1 MENEKLVPYSVYIPL
16 SHYEKLK
23 TLAKKRKAAATVRDA
38 IAIILNGN
46 DQYKSGYN
54 NALQEA
60 SKIVYDCKEAQM
72 VAVNG
77 RDVGALLS
85 DQIKEL
91 MIK

>member
-1 MENEKLVPYSVYIPL
+1 MENKKLVPYSVYIPL
-16 SHYEKLK
+16 DQYDKLK
-23 TLAKKRKAAATVRDA
+23 QLAKSRKAAALVRDA

-54 NALQEA
+54 NAIKDA
-60 SKIVYDCKEAQM
+60 AKIVYDCKEAQM

-77 RDVGALLS
+77 RDVGAVLS

-91 MIK
+91 EIR

>member
-16 SHYEKLK
+16 AHYEQLK
-23 TLAKKRKAAATVRDA
+23 KLAKKRKAAAMVRDA

-60 SKIVYDCKEAQM
+60 AKIVYDCKEAQM

>member
-16 SHYEKLK
+16 AHYEKLK
-23 TLAKKRKAAATVRDA
+23 KLAQKRKAAALVRDA

-54 NALQEA
+54 NALAEA
-60 SKIVYDCKEAQM
+60 AKIVYDCKEAQM

-77 RDVGALLS
+77 RDVGALLA
-85 DQIKEL
+85 DRIKEL
-91 MIK
+91 QLK

>member
-16 SHYEKLK
+16 AHYEKLK
-23 TLAKKRKAAATVRDA
+23 QLAKKRKAAALVRDA

-54 NALQEA
+54 NALAEA
-60 SKIVYDCKEAQM
+60 AKIVYDCKEAQM

-77 RDVGALLS
+77 RDVGALLA
-85 DQIKEL
+85 DRIKEL
-91 MIK
+91 QLK

>member
-16 SHYEKLK
+16 AHYEKLK
-23 TLAKKRKAAATVRDA
+23 KLAQKRKAAALVRDA

-54 NALQEA
+54 NALAEA
-60 SKIVYDCKEAQM
+60 AKIVYDCKEAQM

-77 RDVGALLS
+77 RDVGALLA
-85 DQIKEL
+85 DQIKDLEL
-91 MIK
+91 K

>member
-16 SHYEKLK
+16 AHYEKLK
-23 TLAKKRKAAATVRDA
+23 QLAKKRKAAALVRDA

-54 NALQEA
+54 NAIAESA
-60 SKIVYDCKEAQM
+60 KIVYDCKEAQM

-77 RDVGALLS
+77 RDVGALLA
-85 DQIKEL
+85 DRIKEL
-91 MIK
+91 QLK

>member
-16 SHYEKLK
+16 SHYEQLKKL
-23 TLAKKRKAAATVRDA
+23 AQKRKAAATVRDA

-54 NALQEA
+54 NALNEA
-60 SKIVYDCKEAQM
+60 AKIVYECKEAQM

>member
-16 SHYEKLK
+16 AHYEQLK
-23 TLAKKRKAAATVRDA
+23 KLAKKRKAAAMVRDA

-60 SKIVYDCKEAQM
+60 SKIVYECKEAQM

>member
-23 TLAKKRKAAATVRDA
+23 KLAQKRKAAALVRDA
-38 IAIILNGN
+38 ISIILNGN

-54 NALQEA
+54 NALAEA
-60 SKIVYDCKEAQM
+60 SKIVYECKEAQM

-77 RDVGALLS
+77 RDVGALLA

-91 MIK
+91 ELK

>member
-16 SHYEKLK
+16 THYEQLK
-23 TLAKKRKAAATVRDA
+23 KLAKKRKAAAMVRDA

-60 SKIVYDCKEAQM
+60 SKIVYECKEAQM